1 MKASDAHQR
10 SGVSDLFHDS
20 IVSQV
25 LQWEPEWKS
34 PQLRHRL
41 AGGQTCSQRL
51 TQRPRR
57 WEQKIFT
64 QSTVFNWIV
73 CTYQSRV
80 FVSVESCSSDGR
92 QSQPLAWCQGDAVT
106 PGGSL
111 AGREHRWCEQCPGG
125 TNYIYTRW
133 TGCFLLFFVLLMVL
147 LFSRDEQVKWHLVI
161 CKKKKLNKSNV
172 VMRVPLGRGRT

>member
-1 MKASDAHQR
+1 MHWQLVFSNLFSPKSKNLENSDESDAHQR
-10 SGVSDLFHDS
+10 SGVSDLFHNS

-25 LQWEPEWKS
+25 LQWQPEWKG

-80 FVSVESCSSDGR
+80 FVSVESCSSDGGE
-92 QSQPLAWCQGDAVT
+92 SQPLAWCQGDAVT

-111 AGREHRWCEQCPGG
+111 GGREHRWC
-125 TNYIYTRW
+125 TNT
-133 TGCFLLFFVLLMVL
+133 LLMYLSQFLRYLYFSWVF
-147 LFSRDEQVKWHLVI
+147 LFL
-161 CKKKKLNKSNV
+161 
-172 VMRVPLGRGRT
+172 TTF